1 MVTAAATFRVSLT
14 SAGMHRVQH
23 SEIPAPRNRKA
34 STISFQ
40 PQQIKTGRL
49 MLSAERGAC
58 GEAHSLQGSSRPA
71 LCHCCSP
78 VTLL

>member
-49 MLSAERGAC
+49 MSSAE
-58 GEAHSLQGSSRPA
+58 
-71 LCHCCSP
+71 
-78 VTLL
+78 